1 MEEYRINDQYKDRLF
16 CFLFG
21 NEKYKKYAL
30 SLYNALNEVNYQN
43 ENELEIV
50 TLKDI
55 IYIRMH
61 NDVSVMLS
69 GNLELWEHQST
80 VNLNMPLRGLMYF
93 AHLYEKYLVVNR
105 FNRYQ
110 STRIMIPTPKY
121 VVFYNGKEMR
131 PAVEEMRLS
140 DAFMNEDHSGKYE
153 WTATVLN
160 LNHEDNKKLLRNCG
174 MLREYTDFVTRVRE
188 LGKVRG
194 KEDAVDEAVKEQ
206 IRHGGELAEILLEH
220 RSEVVEMLLTEFDE
234 EAFVHAMREEGRE
247 EGLREGLKS
256 LIFVMR
262 EYVSSP
268 QELYQKIISNKSYQD
283 LTFEEVQRITESLEK
298 STKE

>member
-1 MEEYRINDQYKDRLF
+1 MEEYKINDQYKDRLF

-174 MLREYTDFVTRVRE
+174 MLREYTNFISMYFVWQVGEKNPLLLDFMNFSYDRIFSSLKQHTSPDWH
-188 LGKVRG
+188 GKTQYNIDHG
-194 KEDAVDEAVKEQ
+194 K
-206 IRHGGELAEILLEH
+206 
-220 RSEVVEMLLTEFDE
+220 
-234 EAFVHAMREEGRE
+234 
-247 EGLREGLKS
+247 
-256 LIFVMR
+256 
-262 EYVSSP
+262 
-268 QELYQKIISNKSYQD
+268 
-283 LTFEEVQRITESLEK
+283 
-298 STKE
+298 